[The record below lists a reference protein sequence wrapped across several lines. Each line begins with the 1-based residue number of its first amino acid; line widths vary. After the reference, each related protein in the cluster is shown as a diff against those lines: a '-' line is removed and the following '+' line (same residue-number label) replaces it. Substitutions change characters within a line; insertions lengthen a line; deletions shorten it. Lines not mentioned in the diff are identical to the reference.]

1 MALIRALPQSGWTID
16 NDQAYGPCLVWAE
29 ADDDA
34 KRIVRSL
41 LTLDPTRRAT
51 ALSLMWDPFLLACS
65 RQHATTKCDSTGDI
79 TANDPRGDV
88 LADDFH
94 PLIKS
99 PSFQDRREFLGT
111 ATAAFA
117 AVVANANV
125 ANGDL
130 AGGIDLEGPDVG
142 TTTSQTA
149 RAADA
154 LAALENM
161 ASHFV
166 RVITN
171 FDGAS
176 MRLTSDGDGGMDGVD
191 DDGGDPILTR
201 WVLHGNGDD
210 GGSGGVEEQ
219 EADEYRIVV
228 PVLDA
233 EPTDEASQKTIA
245 VLVLTR
251 PSLLPRPSSQP
262 PTRSKNSGKNAAQ
275 VGFWGIA
282 LA

>member
-125 ANGDL
+125 AAYNGTFTVL
-130 AGGIDLEGPDVG
+130 SV
-142 TTTSQTA
+142 TSTQITYDCGA
-149 RAADA
+149 SSTDSLVAPFPTVR
-154 LAALENM
+154 LAAGKRTYTVPATGLVYAVIM
-161 ASHFV
+161 AAATVPQLLSLGTSSSSIPGFAPVHSTSGDTSLTGTCPSP
-166 RVITN
+166 IAHAT
-171 FDGAS
+171 GTAS
-176 MRLTSDGDGGMDGVD
+176 Y
-191 DDGGDPILTR
+191 IY
-201 WVLHGNGDD
+201 
-210 GGSGGVEEQ
+210 
-219 EADEYRIVV
+219 A
-228 PVLDA
+228 
-233 EPTDEASQKTIA
+233 A
-245 VLVLTR
+245 VT
-251 PSLLPRPSSQP
+251 
-262 PTRSKNSGKNAAQ
+262 
-275 VGFWGIA
+275 
-282 LA
+282 